1 LLYGSEFTTFILK
14 RYNFLLPAILTITAS
29 FTPIFAKITVAEISP
44 LSLGFL
50 RFGFA
55 ALLFLI
61 TILVT
66 GTNLRFENKDYIKLI
81 LLGALGIPFNQF
93 CFLKGISMS
102 YASHSGVIFSLNP
115 VFAYIAA
122 IAQGHEKFYR
132 SKIFAIM
139 LTVIGIF
146 FVFYEAVTKE
156 GAGNL
161 ATGDLLLVLAVM
173 SFSLYIALGKKFID
187 KYGTLKVTAFVFI
200 AGSILDIPVFL
211 IDMKNLDLEKV
222 TVSGI
227 TGFLYLSVI
236 MSYAAYFLWYYTLK
250 RIKISMLTT
259 ITNLAPILTV
269 LASVILLNERISVLF
284 VLGACIT
291 VIGVLVM
298 QRVSVELT

>member
-1 LLYGSEFTTFILK
+1 MTGRNEFRPTRNNL
-14 RYNFLLPAILTITAS
+14 LLPAALTVTAS
-29 FTPIFAKITVAEISP
+29 FTPIFARITVEEISP

-55 ALLFLI
+55 SLLFLI
-61 TILVT
+61 TVLAT
-66 GTNLRFENKDYIKLI
+66 RTRLRFENKDYIKLI
-81 LLGALGIPFNQF
+81 LLGALGIPVNQF

-115 VFAYIAA
+115 IFAYIAA
-122 IAQGHEKFYR
+122 VAQGHEKFYR
-132 SKIFAIM
+132 SKILAIL

-156 GAGNL
+156 VGGNL
-161 ATGDLLLVLAVM
+161 AAGDLLLVLAVM
-173 SFSLYIALGKKFID
+173 SFSLYIAFGKKFTD
-187 KYGTLKVTAFVFI
+187 KYGALKVTAFVFI

-211 IDMKNLDLEKV
+211 IDMKNLNLTKV
-222 TVSGI
+222 TASGI

-250 RIKISMLTT
+250 KIKISMLTT

-269 LASVILLNERISVLF
+269 LASVVLLNEEISVLF

-298 QRVSVELT
+298 QRVSMELT

>member
-1 LLYGSEFTTFILK
+1 VTIFRNSK
-14 RYNFLLPAILTITAS
+14 ANNFLLAAILTVTSS
-29 FTPIFAKITVAEISP
+29 FTPIFAKITVEEISP

-55 ALLFLI
+55 ALLFYITVLI
-61 TILVT
+61 TKT
-66 GTNLRFENKDYIKLI
+66 DLRFENKDYVKLT
-81 LLGALGIPFNQF
+81 LLGALGIPINQF

-115 VFAYIAA
+115 VIAYIAS

-132 SKIFAIM
+132 SKVLAIA

-146 FVFYEAVTKE
+146 FVFYEAIAKE
-156 GAGNL
+156 GAGKL
-161 ATGDLLLVLAVM
+161 AAGDLLLVLAVI

-187 KYGTLKVTAFVFI
+187 KYGTLKVTAFLFI
-200 AGSILDIPVFL
+200 TGSILDIPVFL
-211 IDMKNLDLEKV
+211 ADMKNLDLSKV
-222 TVSGI
+222 TGPGI
-227 TGFLYLSVI
+227 IGYLYLSIV
-236 MSYAAYFLWYYTLK
+236 MSYAVYFLWYYTLK

-269 LASVILLNERISVLF
+269 LASVILLEERISVLF

-298 QRVSVELT
+298 QRVSMELG